1 MPIFSPKTSTETEVF
16 TADFTRKLPQGVT
29 LLSGSVS
36 ISVLEGTDGAATS
49 RLSGAAFVGQNRQ
62 GVAGKVLC
70 QKIAGGVNG
79 VRYMLKFTGAAS
91 DGTAPEILG
100 DFVVKD
106 SVD

>member
-1 MPIFSPKTSTETEVF
+1 MAVFSPKTSTETEVF
-16 TADFTRKLPQGVT
+16 TADFTRKLPSGVT
-29 LLSGSVS
+29 LTGGTVA
-36 ISVLEGTDGAATS
+36 ISVLEGSDPSASS
-49 RLSGAAFVGQNRQ
+49 RLSGAAYVGQNRQ

-79 VRYMLKFTGAAS
+79 VRYLLKFTGAAS